1 MEADIMA
8 HRAQQHCKIIVLFF
22 CILFTGCNSATV
34 QQDQPA
40 ALLLINTAD
49 SGISNSNGTVY
60 FNNQLF
66 SGVLYTLY
74 AATKDTAAKA
84 SYLKGKEH
92 GEWHKF
98 YPNGKLQEQRFFNN
112 GKKTGVFITWWP
124 SGNKQTHCT
133 LLNDEFEGTSQ
144 EWTDKGVLVKEMNY
158 HNGHEEGWQ
167 RWWHDNGK
175 VRSNYIIKEG
185 RRYGLLGTKH
195 CINVSDSIFKN

>member
-8 HRAQQHCKIIVLFF
+8 HRAQQHCKITVLFF
-22 CILFTGCNSATV
+22 CILFTGCNNATV

-40 ALLLINTAD
+40 ALLLINAAD

-74 AATKDTAAKA
+74 AATKDTVAKT

-92 GEWHKF
+92 GEWLKF
-98 YPNGKLQEQRFFNN
+98 YPDGKLQEQRFFDN
-112 GKKTGVFITWWP
+112 GKKTGLFITWWP

-133 LLNDEFEGTSQ
+133 LLNDEYEGTSR